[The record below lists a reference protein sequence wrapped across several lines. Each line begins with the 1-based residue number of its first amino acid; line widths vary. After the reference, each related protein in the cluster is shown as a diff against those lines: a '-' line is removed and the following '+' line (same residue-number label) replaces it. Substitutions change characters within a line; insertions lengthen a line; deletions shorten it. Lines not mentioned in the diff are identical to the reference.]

1 MMSDCLTTN
10 QWLANDTQLVSA
22 NGQYAAYLQ
31 SDANLVLCHA
41 VDGGADLGRPYWSAF
56 ANASGL
62 VCGPHQG
69 APYYAIMQDDGN
81 FVLYNGKNPENSGPP
96 FWASHTNQSKGQF
109 TAIMQD
115 DGNFVVY
122 KGTPAALGSPVW
134 ASDTWWAPLQVA
146 GGNTMTTLQWMA
158 NGDSLVSYD
167 GVFSACLQDDGDLAL
182 FEYGRQYWSAFNN
195 AANLLSGQR
204 HGPPFFAIVHSNGNF
219 ALYNGDP
226 GKRSGPYWA
235 TGPTRAS
242 GQFSLVMYQT
252 GNLVLYD
259 ETPGVT
265 DLEKGRSNPIWASNT
280 PIAASHVGGPGYKTG
295 KPGV

>member
-81 FVLYNGKNPENSGPP
+81 FVLY
-96 FWASHTNQSKGQF
+96 
-109 TAIMQD
+109 
-115 DGNFVVY
+115 

-134 ASDTWWAPLQVA
+134 ASDTWWAPLQIA

>member
-1 MMSDCLTTN
+1 
-10 QWLANDTQLVSA
+10 VSPNA
-22 NGQYAAYLQ
+22 RYAAYLQ

-41 VDGGADLGRPYWSAF
+41 ANGRADLSRPYWSAF

-62 VCGPHQG
+62 IRGPRQG
-69 APYYAIMQDDGN
+69 APYYARMQDDGN

-96 FWASHTNQSKGQF
+96 FWASHTNQSKGRF
-109 TAIMQD
+109 TEVVQD

-122 KGTPAALGSPVW
+122 KGTPGAYESPLW
-134 ASDTWWAPLQVA
+134 ASNTVWVGLQVT
-146 GGNTMTTLQWMA
+146 GGDQMTNDHWMA

-182 FEYGRQYWSAFNN
+182 FENGRHYWSAFND

-226 GKRSGPYWA
+226 DKRSGPYWA

-242 GQFSLVMYQT
+242 GQFSLVMDQT

-265 DLEKGRSNPIWASNT
+265 ELEKGRSNPIWISTT
-280 PIAASHVGGPGYKTG
+280 PIAASHVEGPRYGKTG
-295 KPGV
+295 NPPV